1 GQWLVPH
8 FEKML
13 YDNAQLATLYLHGWL
28 ATGDPEFRR
37 VSEET
42 LDYILR
48 EMTHAS
54 GGFFSAQDAGS
65 EGGGGKVFRG
75 APGAVSAALREA
87 EMSRAALAYWGV
99 DRGPN
104 FEGHSILHVPREPSE
119 VAAESLGI
127 GEERLMEL
135 IGSARTRLYAV
146 RERRVHPGLD
156 DKVLASWDGLA
167 LAAFAEAGRVLGRQ
181 DDWAPAIKNADSLM
195 TKMKAQGGLPRW
207 WKDGQ
212 AKIKGYLEAHAMVG
226 VGLLALYE
234 APFDR
239 RWLDESRQLAERA
252 LELFWDEG
260 EGMFFDTGR
269 DHDAL

>member
-1 GQWLVPH
+1 V
-8 FEKML
+8 

-28 ATGDPEFRR
+28 VTGDPEFRR

-54 GGFFSAQDAGS
+54 GGFFSAQDADS
-65 EGGGGKVFRG
+65 EGVEGKFFVWSPDEI
-75 APGAVSAALREA
+75 AAALGEA
-87 EMSRAALAYWGV
+87 GTSRAAIAYWGV

-135 IGSARTRLYAV
+135 IGRARTRLYAV

-156 DKVLASWDGLA
+156 DKVLASWNGLA
-167 LAAFAEAGRVLGRQ
+167 LAAFAEAGPGLHPP
-181 DDWAPAIKNADSLM
+181 APPAPPLTNPH
-195 TKMKAQGGLPRW
+195 LP
-207 WKDGQ
+207 
-212 AKIKGYLEAHAMVG
+212 LHHM
-226 VGLLALYE
+226 
-234 APFDR
+234 
-239 RWLDESRQLAERA
+239 
-252 LELFWDEG
+252 
-260 EGMFFDTGR
+260 
-269 DHDAL
+269 H